1 MAPTGRWVIV
11 LALALGLAGCGAT
24 SHHDRS
30 PTTGRAAHAAQRDR
44 RDRHTA
50 TGPYTPLAPA
60 QHGARGDVEDDEPHA
75 SRIQVSDTRAVARAF
90 LTTYVAFL
98 YGRLPAAR
106 VVGAD
111 PNLRRELEQGH
122 ATTTPAERAARP
134 RIEHLSLSPAGP
146 PVSAVALATVTTG
159 CCSPSHLS
167 ATLEPHGSGWLVVA
181 VNG

>member
-1 MAPTGRWVIV
+1 MILAA
-11 LALALGLAGCGAT
+11 LALALAGCGAN
-24 SHHDRS
+24 SHHDR
-30 PTTGRAAHAAQRDR
+30 PPPTGRARAAKRDPR
-44 RDRHTA
+44 NRHTA
-50 TGPYTPLAPA
+50 TGPDAPLGPA
-60 QHGARGDVEDDEPHA
+60 HHDAQGDVEHDEPHA
-75 SRIQVSDTRAVARAF
+75 SRTQVSDARSIARAF

-106 VVGAD
+106 VVGAN

-134 RIEHLSLSPAGP
+134 RIEHLFLSPAGP
-146 PVSAVALATVTTG
+146 PVSAVARAIVTTG

-167 ATLEPHGSGWLVVA
+167 ATLEPHGGGWLVVA